1 MRIPALV
8 TIFGLLA
15 GAATP
20 LLGQSLADVAKKEE
34 ERRKAVSDTGK
45 AYSNKDLKG
54 VPEAPPPP
62 PGATPTPTSP
72 SDPAAVDSKKPEAKP
87 DDKTPA
93 KDDQAAAK
101 GETKDREYW
110 NGRMKGLV
118 EQLDR
123 DRLFAEA
130 LQSRINALT
139 TDFSARDDP
148 AQRTLIGLDRDKALA
163 ELARVRKAIEDDKDA
178 IGAVEEEARRAAV
191 PPGWLR

>member
-1 MRIPALV
+1 MRIPVLV

-34 ERRKAVSDTGK
+34 ERRKTVPDSGK
-45 AYSNKDLKG
+45 AYSNKDLRA
-54 VPEAPPPP
+54 VPDAPPPP
-62 PGATPTPTSP
+62 PGVTPAPASP
-72 SDPAAVDSKKPEAKP
+72 SDAAAVDSKKPEAKP
-87 DDKTPA
+87 DDKSTA
-93 KDDQAAAK
+93 KDDKAPAK
-101 GETKDREYW
+101 AETRDREYW
-110 NGRMKGLV
+110 NGRMKSLA

-139 TDFSARDDP
+139 TDFTARDDP
-148 AQRTLIGLDRDKALA
+148 AQRALIGLDRDKAVA
-163 ELARVRKAIEDDKDA
+163 ELDRLRKVIQEDKEAIA
-178 IGAVEEEARRAAV
+178 AVEDEARRAAV

>member
-1 MRIPALV
+1 MRIPVLV

-34 ERRKAVSDTGK
+34 ERRKTVPDSGK
-45 AYSNKDLKG
+45 AYSNKDLRA
-54 VPEAPPPP
+54 VPDPLPPP
-62 PGATPTPTSP
+62 PGATPAPASG
-72 SDPAAVDSKKPEAKP
+72 SDAAAVDSKKPDATPDDKSPAK

-93 KDDQAAAK
+93 K
-101 GETKDREYW
+101 GETNDREYW
-110 NGRMKGLV
+110 NTRMKSLAD
-118 EQLDR
+118 QLDR

-139 TDFSARDDP
+139 TDFTARDDP
-148 AQRTLIGLDRDKALA
+148 AQRALIGLDRDKAVA
-163 ELARVRKAIEDDKDA
+163 ELDRLRKVIQGDNEAIA
-178 IGAVEEEARRAAV
+178 AFEEEARRAAV

>member
-20 LLGQSLADVAKKEE
+20 LLGQSLADIAKKEE
-34 ERRKAVSDTGK
+34 ERRKTVPDSGK
-45 AYSNKDLKG
+45 AYSNKDLRA
-54 VPEAPPPP
+54 VPDPSPPP
-62 PGATPTPTSP
+62 PGATPASASP
-72 SDPAAVDSKKPEAKP
+72 SDAAAVDSKKPEAKP
-87 DDKTPA
+87 DDKSAA
-93 KDDQAAAK
+93 KDDKAPAK
-101 GETKDREYW
+101 AETKDREYW
-110 NGRMKGLV
+110 NGRMKRLA

-139 TDFSARDDP
+139 TDFAARDDP
-148 AQRTLIGLDRDKALA
+148 AQRALIGLDRDKAVA
-163 ELARVRKAIEDDKDA
+163 ELDRLRKVIQDDKEA
-178 IGAVEEEARRAAV
+178 IAAVEDEARRASV

>member
-1 MRIPALV
+1 MRIPVLV

-34 ERRKAVSDTGK
+34 ERRKTVPDSGK
-45 AYSNKDLKG
+45 AYSNKDLRA
-54 VPEAPPPP
+54 VPDPPPPP
-62 PGATPTPTSP
+62 PGATPAPASG
-72 SDPAAVDSKKPEAKP
+72 SDAAAVDSKKPDAKP
-87 DDKTPA
+87 DDKSPA
-93 KDDQAAAK
+93 KDDKSPAK

-110 NGRMKGLV
+110 NTRMKSLAD
-118 EQLDR
+118 QLDR

-139 TDFSARDDP
+139 TDFTARDDP
-148 AQRTLIGLDRDKALA
+148 AQRALIGLDRDKAVA
-163 ELARVRKAIEDDKDA
+163 ELDRLRKVIQGDNEAIA
-178 IGAVEEEARRAAV
+178 AFEEEARRAAV